1 MQVLVS
7 LARAIVRGAIAFAII
22 AVLWSVTAAA
32 VGSPISMPTL
42 AAVVGRLGQLCL
54 SPWFW
59 QDAWIS
65 AQHILL
71 GYVAALIGIPLGL
84 ALASAA
90 PMRFGLGALV
100 NGLAAAPLIAG
111 APLMTLWFGIGD
123 GSKIALAFAVTAFTL
138 ASDIMSGL
146 ARPAP
151 MDGAQRETPGTTRCI
166 LAAMRRAF
174 VLAVG
179 AVLVGEMVATT
190 HGLGYLLMASVA
202 TFDTPQGVAALL
214 FVSLPCGV
222 VVAICRWAEREVA

>member
-1 MQVLVS
+1 MQVLAS
-7 LARAIVRGAIAFAII
+7 LARAIVRGAIALAII
-22 AVLWSVTAAA
+22 AVLWSVAAAA

-59 QDAWIS
+59 QDTWIS
-65 AQHILL
+65 AQHIVL

-90 PMRFGLGALV
+90 PMRFGL
-100 NGLAAAPLIAG
+100 G

-151 MDGAQRETPGTTRCI
+151 MDGAQRETPGKTRCI
-166 LAAMRRAF
+166 IGALRRAF
-174 VLAVG
+174 VLAVS
-179 AVLVGEMVATT
+179 AVLVGEMVAST
-190 HGLGYLLMASVA
+190 HGLGYLLMGSV
-202 TFDTPQGVAALL
+202 
-214 FVSLPCGV
+214 
-222 VVAICRWAEREVA
+222 